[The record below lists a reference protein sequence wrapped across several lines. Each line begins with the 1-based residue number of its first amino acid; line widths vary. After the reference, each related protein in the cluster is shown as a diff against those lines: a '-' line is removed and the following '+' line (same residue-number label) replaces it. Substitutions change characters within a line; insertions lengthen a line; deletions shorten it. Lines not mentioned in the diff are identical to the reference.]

1 MATIGSTHRT
11 GEPDQRGNACG
22 LSHSDMGDSPYRK
35 RAELAFLLHDC
46 FGTAVKNDFLRTFT
60 RRFRRISFRE
70 IRFRVP

>member
-11 GEPDQRGNACG
+11 GEPDQSGNACG

-35 RAELAFLLHDC
+35 RAERAFLLHDC